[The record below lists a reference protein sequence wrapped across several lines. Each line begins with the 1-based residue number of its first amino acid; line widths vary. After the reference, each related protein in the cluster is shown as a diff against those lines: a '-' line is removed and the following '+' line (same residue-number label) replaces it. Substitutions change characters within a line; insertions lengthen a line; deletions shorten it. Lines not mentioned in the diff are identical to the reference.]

1 MGMSADAGG
10 SAAGRA
16 GTGGQVR
23 IDLLGPVSARR
34 GAVPLAL
41 GPVRRQAVLAAL
53 ILRAPAFVTY
63 RQLLDDVWGAE
74 TPGTGH
80 RVLSSYVYSLRKAL
94 DTAGAGAARSVIRGG
109 RGGYRLV
116 PEGVSTDL
124 GDLAEQVGRIHRA
137 KAAGDLGTVL
147 VGSGRALE
155 LFRGEPL
162 PGLPGPLAGTER
174 ERLARQRRT
183 LLQDRAECL
192 VLLGRHP
199 EALDALMAAPLA
211 QPHDE
216 PLAGLRMRALYG
228 SGRQA
233 EALDL
238 YRETRRRLLDELGME
253 PGEELR
259 RVHQAVLRGDDHL
272 LLGRPAGLS
281 AAGAPTAGGVEPL
294 AGPPRAVPGM
304 SGMSGPIP
312 AASRPRA
319 PRPGGAPEGRSSWRI
334 RSSRWD
340 RSSWWDW

>member
-94 DTAGAGAARSVIRGG
+94 DVAGAGAARSVIRGG

-137 KAAGDLGTVL
+137 KAAGDLDTAL

-162 PGLPGPLAGTER
+162 PGLPRSAPPAPSANASARRAAHRAPGPGGVPGA
-174 ERLARQRRT
+174 ARAPPGGPGRPDGGAPWPSRT
-183 LLQDRAECL
+183 
-192 VLLGRHP
+192 
-199 EALDALMAAPLA
+199 
-211 QPHDE
+211 DE
-216 PLAGLRMRALYG
+216 PLAGLRMRALYW
-228 SGRQA
+228 Q
-233 EALDL
+233 
-238 YRETRRRLLDELGME
+238 
-253 PGEELR
+253 
-259 RVHQAVLRGDDHL
+259 
-272 LLGRPAGLS
+272 
-281 AAGAPTAGGVEPL
+281 
-294 AGPPRAVPGM
+294 
-304 SGMSGPIP
+304 
-312 AASRPRA
+312 RA
-319 PRPGGAPEGRSSWRI
+319 PGRGA
-334 RSSRWD
+334 
-340 RSSWWDW
+340 